1 MSPFKSTSQ
10 LSGNFGLAGSTHGLT
25 VGPIWNS
32 FEDFRTA
39 GNGGLEKI
47 PLHGVAVLNCKAGSF
62 RIIRDADFQ
71 DLVGVAS
78 EVVRL
83 QGGLKVIFH
92 AARIAVKHPD
102 EEHIRMLM
110 ESARLVAECPEL
122 PQREG
127 HVPLRLT
134 PQELTEEAADDFD
147 AKTDEIPR
155 PSW

>member
-1 MSPFKSTSQ
+1 MSPVKSTTQ
-10 LSGNFGLAGSTHGLT
+10 FSGNFGAAGSTHGLI

-47 PLHGVAVLNCKAGSF
+47 PLCGVAVLNCKAGSF

-71 DLVGVAS
+71 RLVGVAS
-78 EVVRL
+78 EVIRL
-83 QGGLKVIFH
+83 QGGLKVMVH

-102 EEHIRMLM
+102 EDHLKMLL

-122 PQREG
+122 PQRVG
-127 HVPLRLT
+127 HEPLRLT
-134 PQELTEEAADDFD
+134 PQELSEESASDFD
-147 AKTDEIPR
+147 AKTAEIPR